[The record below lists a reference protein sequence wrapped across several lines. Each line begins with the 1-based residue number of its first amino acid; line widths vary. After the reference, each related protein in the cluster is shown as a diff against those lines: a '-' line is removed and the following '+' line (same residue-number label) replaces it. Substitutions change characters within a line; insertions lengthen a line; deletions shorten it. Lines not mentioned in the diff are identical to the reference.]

1 MLRPSYGRGVG
12 VVAVVPV
19 MTVVGARELGLSPEG
34 RGRLL
39 AVVLRDLLCDSV
51 VRVSLVKSMGEFIT
65 LKHYK

>member
-1 MLRPSYGRGVG
+1 
-12 VVAVVPV
+12 